1 MVFEKPA
8 MKGNRLR
15 SLVALLLALNVV
27 LLWRF
32 SVLKHRLAQM
42 STVSEFTDSLARYV
56 LTQPF
61 RTLDGRLI
69 QLSEIPEPLLLVF
82 IFRPT
87 NCPPCLQELSLYS
100 KRIGRASVYGI
111 GLGTNEQEMR
121 LFLQESP
128 LQFPVLIDEEGWLSG
143 RLPDAW
149 TPFKLLLDRAVGRVL
164 LRGGPNAHATDQQ
177 RFLDRVNQLVTTE
190 P

>member
-1 MVFEKPA
+1 

-15 SLVALLLALNVV
+15 LLVALLLALNII

-32 SVLKHRLAQM
+32 SVMKHKLAQ
-42 STVSEFTDSLARYV
+42 VSSASQFTSDLAQYV
-56 LTQPF
+56 LTQSF

-69 QLSEIPEPLLLVF
+69 QLLETPEPLLLIF

-87 NCPPCLQELSLYS
+87 DCPPCLEELSLYS
-100 KRIGRASVYGI
+100 KKMGRAGVYGI
-111 GLGTNEQEMR
+111 GLETNEREMR
-121 LFLQESP
+121 VFLRESP
-128 LQFPVLIDEEGWLSG
+128 LRFPVLIDEEGGLSR

-149 TPFKLLLDRAVGRVL
+149 TPFKLLLDRARRRVL
-164 LRGGPNAHATDQQ
+164 LRGGPHAYATDQQ
-177 RFLDRVNQLVTTE
+177 RFFDQVSQLVATE